1 MHDTAMEYG
10 RKFFEA
16 YVREAKGLKIVDLG
30 AQDICG
36 SLRSVVPPGNTYI
49 GLDFVEGNGV
59 DVVIQDPYSLPLE
72 DESIDICVS
81 SSCFEHAEFF
91 WLSFNEALRILKPH
105 GLLYLNVPSNGA
117 FHRFP
122 ADCWRFYP
130 DSGIALQNWGRK
142 NGFRVVL
149 LESFIGIQ
157 KRDIWNDFVAVFL
170 KDSDY
175 LAKYPVR
182 ILDADRDVLNGLVH
196 GKDGFINPCSP
207 SQDQNAHRNL
217 KEIITSINRIMK
229 S

>member
-10 RKFFEA
+10 QKFFEA

-59 DVVIQDPYSLPLE
+59 D
-72 DESIDICVS
+72 
-81 SSCFEHAEFF
+81 FEHAEFF